1 MAGELG
7 DISGFLAEA
16 GGVTNLD
23 WLDVDE
29 EQYRQQ
35 DTLPKQNLDI
45 IPDLEAAWSHRP
57 EPITNFVPNTGEP
70 TTMLDIVQAPR
81 DTPPEDISRTARL
94 LLMQSSNVR
103 RLLASLRSRYDSD
116 SLRAAMG
123 PLRAILAERGL
134 LGGLYVKAADFPDC
148 ANQNTKQ
155 APEFVRRYAPES
167 RYVLAK
173 KDCVGCVH
181 RHRQAD
187 GSSRCGIFH
196 KEIQVQVPYT
206 DELAEAVE
214 KTQAAKGV
222 KVAGGPDWKGAAKK
236 LLDKRKG
243 KSEEDFHYRAYL
255 REVIGGRDPGHLA
268 KKFKGSK
275 EAQKDLIDEAGKA
288 ASARERIQAALLGRV
303 SRETSG
309 EFTGVP
315 QAPPQKQG
323 MTKRSSDQVLDMAAQ
338 LTKENEQSA
347 QEKLA
352 AIKARPIIT
361 LLRREMLKGRSERE
375 LVQVMK
381 LAFGKEDLV
390 ATREQWEPV
399 YREAGLYGAV
409 YSTQD
414 SFDDCRIGADFL
426 NKHSSKARAIVAGD
440 KCESCIF
447 SKVGRCLMYGRKLVK
462 TTSEILTPET
472 VAAVLD
478 EHRMAGRLPPTAARQ
493 KWGTTVAGQLKALH
507 RAATT
512 VQPVALSSGMRGV
525 IERGFYGHGARPTGT
540 SDLTKRS
547 ILKAAS
553 RYMNEGLYGTD
564 LATVLRGRFEVR
576 DLKAAEAELRVV
588 LAEQGLQGIK
598 YIDPTPYDDYGNGCA
613 TASRMHRSRSAV
625 KFAKVGDKCA
635 SCVHQTLPGVCSV
648 LSKQLVIEPPYID
661 KAAEQQAILASG
673 KSTEVDYGSLMNNGL
688 SMMAEYQIQNGDGAI
703 ELNPPGVDPQVSIEF
718 GNQEVKL

>member
-16 GGVTNLD
+16 GGVSNLD

-29 EQYRQQ
+29 EEYRQQ

-57 EPITNFVPNTGEP
+57 ELATNFVPNTGEP

-81 DTPPEDISRTARL
+81 EAPEDIGRTARL
-94 LLMQSSNVR
+94 LLMQSTNAR
-103 RLLASLRSRYDSD
+103 RLVAALQSRYDPD
-116 SLRAAMG
+116 SLRAAADV
-123 PLRAILAERGL
+123 LRPILAERGL
-134 LGGLYVKAADFPDC
+134 LGGLYVRAADFPDC
-148 ANQNTKQ
+148 ANQNTKR
-155 APEFVRRYAPES
+155 APAFVSRYAPES

-173 KDCVGCVH
+173 QACVGCVH
-181 RHRQAD
+181 RQRQAD

-206 DELAEAVE
+206 EELAEAVE

-222 KVAGGPDWKGAAKK
+222 KVAT
-236 LLDKRKG
+236 
-243 KSEEDFHYRAYL
+243 EDMT
-255 REVIGGRDPGHLA
+255 V
-268 KKFKGSK
+268 
-275 EAQKDLIDEAGKA
+275 
-288 ASARERIQAALLGRV
+288 RERIQAALLGHV

-315 QAPPQKQG
+315 QASPQKQG
-323 MTKRSSDQVLDMAAQ
+323 MTKRSSGQVLDMAAQ

-352 AIKARPIIT
+352 EIKARPIIA

-375 LVQVMK
+375 LIQVMK

-409 YSTQD
+409 YTTQD

-447 SKVGRCLMYGRKLVK
+447 SKVGRCMMYGRKLVK
-462 TTSEILTPET
+462 TTGEILTPET

-478 EHRMAGRLPPTAARQ
+478 EHRMAGRLPPTASRQ
-493 KWGTTVAGQLKALH
+493 KWGSTPAEQLKALH

-512 VQPVALSSGMRGV
+512 VQPVALSSGLRGN
-525 IERGFYGHGARPTGT
+525 IERGFYGHGGRETGT
-540 SDLTKRS
+540 SDLTKRA
-547 ILKAAS
+547 IVKAAS
-553 RYMNEGLYGTD
+553 QYMNEGLYGTD
-564 LATVLRGRFEVR
+564 LVTVLRGRFEVR
-576 DLKAAEAELRVV
+576 DLKAAKAELRAV

-598 YIDPTPYDDYGNGCA
+598 YVDPTAYDDYGKGCA
-613 TASRMHRSRSAV
+613 TASRMHRSRAAV
-625 KFAKVGDKCA
+625 KFAKLGDKCT
-635 SCVHQTLPGVCSV
+635 SCVHQSMPGVCSV
-648 LSKQLVIEPPYID
+648 LNKQLVAEPPYID
-661 KAAEQQAILASG
+661 KAAEQKAILESG
-673 KSTEVDYGSLMNNGL
+673 PSTEVNYGSLMNNGL

-703 ELNPPGVDPQVSIEF
+703 ELNPPGIDPQVSIEF
-718 GNQEVKL
+718 GPQEVKL